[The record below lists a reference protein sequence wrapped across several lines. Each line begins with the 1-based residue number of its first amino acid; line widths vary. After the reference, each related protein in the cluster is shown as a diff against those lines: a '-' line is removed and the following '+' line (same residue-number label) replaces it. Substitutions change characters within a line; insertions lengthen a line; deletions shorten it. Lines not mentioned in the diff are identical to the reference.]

1 MAQDNPSLRRLLPFS
16 PLFSPLSL
24 NNVICKHL
32 FAYMLAYM
40 GKSSYLCS
48 VIKKEIVKQLKII
61 QPYGNTVKPSFM
73 KISEYYKARIEAI
86 KEARHKGMSPAKQWE
101 LGMDDEALHELEDLY
116 RDAKINDYE
125 I

>member
-1 MAQDNPSLRRLLPFS
+1 MTSKRLQPFKSKGNAQAN
-16 PLFSPLSL
+16 
-24 NNVICKHL
+24 HL
-32 FAYMLAYM
+32 
-40 GKSSYLCS
+40 GTKT
-48 VIKKEIVKQLKII
+48 KD
-61 QPYGNTVKPSFM
+61 M